1 MAYNPKSLE
10 NFKNVGKA
18 ESGNPSGRPKGLAI
32 FASVKDMQDWT
43 KEELE
48 TYIADGNSTALRLIG
63 ANYLLRA
70 LNGDAKCAEYLI
82 DRVEG
87 KPTITQDTNVN
98 VQGLQQIGQD
108 VSTND
113 TKQVQSIVNTITE
126 ASSAKDELMNRMN
139 TDIVDTNTAN
149 PTKD

>member
-1 MAYNPKSLE
+1 MAYNPKSLD
-10 NFKNVGKA
+10 NLTAKA
-18 ESGNPSGRPKGLAI
+18 GVSESGNPSGRPKGLAI

-43 KEELE
+43 KAELE
-48 TYIADGNSTALRLIG
+48 AYIASSDSTALKLIG

-82 DRVEG
+82 DRIEG
-87 KPTITQDTNVN
+87 KATITQNTTMS

-108 VSTND
+108 ITPQD

-126 ASSAKDELMNRMN
+126 ASSAKDALLAKMNV
-139 TDIVDTNTAN
+139 DIID
-149 PTKD
+149 KD